1 MIALAT
7 QVRGFRFTKSFPRDK
22 GLRDGGHKGDR
33 KRREHA
39 HSTGWTGAPR
49 RGAEWGLLKEIP
61 DPTHSRC
68 EVGSRTT

>member
-7 QVRGFRFTKSFPRDK
+7 QVRGFRFAACLPRDK

-39 HSTGWTGAPR
+39 HSTGGTGGTPA
-49 RGAEWGLLKEIP
+49 RG
-61 DPTHSRC
+61 
-68 EVGSRTT
+68 